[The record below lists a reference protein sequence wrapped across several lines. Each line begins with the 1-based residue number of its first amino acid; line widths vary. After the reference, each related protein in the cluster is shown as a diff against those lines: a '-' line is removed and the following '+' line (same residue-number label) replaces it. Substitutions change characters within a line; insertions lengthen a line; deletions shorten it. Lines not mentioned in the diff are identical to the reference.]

1 MTSGP
6 GEVNTAGAQYIQR
19 HVTAP
24 VDLRPSP
31 PALAP
36 PLVRAAMFGAS
47 VVVIMAGLRA
57 AAPILTPLALAAFIA
72 AVSLPA
78 LGWLRKRMPTGLAIL
93 LIVLIDAAILASFA
107 WIVLE
112 TALELRTALP
122 EYVQRGQQLESAIR
136 GRLLEWG
143 VVLGPNYYAEFMR
156 PEQALDLL
164 TKVALNATS
173 FLAIFFLLV
182 LYLVFILAESVS
194 LPGKLRTVFGPASH
208 HGEGLQGVAG
218 VGAVLVQVE
227 RYLVLK
233 TLISLATGVAVGVG
247 AWLLGVDFALF
258 WGFLAFVLNFVP
270 NIGSVIAAIPA
281 VLVALLQ
288 LGPGSA
294 VALTAVFVGVNVTFG
309 NLLEPILIGRHL
321 RLSPIITLVSLV
333 FWGWA
338 WGIVGMFLAVPLTI
352 AIRIVMENSSSL
364 ARFVPLLGTGE
375 PVAERP
381 GTA

>member
-1 MTSGP
+1 
-6 GEVNTAGAQYIQR
+6 
-19 HVTAP
+19 
-24 VDLRPSP
+24 
-31 PALAP
+31 
-36 PLVRAAMFGAS
+36 MFGAS
-47 VVVIMAGLRA
+47 AVVIIAGLRA

-78 LGWLRKRMPTGLAIL
+78 LVWLRKRMPTWLAIL
-93 LIVLIDAAILASFA
+93 LIVLLDAAILASFG

-112 TALELRTALP
+112 TALELRSALP
-122 EYVQRGQQLESAIR
+122 EYIQRGQQLEAAIR
-136 GRLLEWG
+136 GRLFEWG

-194 LPGKLRTVFGPASH
+194 LPGKLRTVFGSAAQQ
-208 HGEGLQGVAG
+208 GEGLRGVAG

-233 TLISLATGVAVGVG
+233 TLISLATGVAIGIG

-270 NIGSVIAAIPA
+270 NIGSVIAAVPA

-288 LGPGSA
+288 LGLGSA
-294 VALTAVFVGVNVTFG
+294 IALTAVFVGVNVTFG

-321 RLSPIITLVSLV
+321 RLSPVITLVSLV
-333 FWGWA
+333 FWGWT

-352 AIRIVMENSSSL
+352 AIRIVMEHSSSL

-375 PVAERP
+375 PSAEKP
-381 GTA
+381 TSA